1 MGINGDICQ
10 WRVAAVRPGLIRTEH
25 SIQRPI
31 VNFKSDNEAPAHP
44 AILEAIVEA
53 NRDFATAYAADRY
66 SQQLNAR
73 FSELFETDCQV
84 LPIATGTAANSIV
97 LGELSPPWGA
107 VMCHRSAHIH
117 CDEGGAPEFYT
128 HGAKLVPLEGD
139 SARLDPD
146 TLGRAIDSA
155 GAHGVH
161 NCKPS
166 VVSITQATEC
176 GTSYR
181 PDQVRA
187 LADVA
192 HARGLPL
199 HMDGARFANAV
210 AWLDCTPAE
219 ITWQAGV
226 DVLSFGATK
235 NGALTAE
242 AVVVFGRPEWLEGL
256 ERRRKRGGHL
266 LSKMRYVSAQLLAML
281 DNELWLE
288 IAREAN
294 ARAAELAA
302 GIEASGIADL
312 QWPVEANEVFM
323 RADPSVLQALKNRG
337 FEFHIWPG
345 YDNVAR
351 LVCTFATTEQQV
363 IDFLDSLSQ
372 VQAA

>member
-1 MGINGDICQ
+1 M
-10 WRVAAVRPGLIRTEH
+10 
-25 SIQRPI
+25 
-31 VNFKSDNEAPAHP
+31 NFKSDNEAPAHP
-44 AILEAIVEA
+44 AVLKAIVEA

-73 FSELFETDCQV
+73 FSEVFETECHV

-107 VMCHRSAHIH
+107 VMCHRTAHIH

-128 HGAKLVPLEGD
+128 HGAKLVPLDGD
-139 SARLDPD
+139 NARLEPE
-146 TLGRAIDSA
+146 TLARAIDSA
-155 GAHGVH
+155 GVHGVH

-181 PDQVRA
+181 PEHVRA
-187 LADVA
+187 VAEVA

-210 AWLDCTPAE
+210 AWLGCTPAE
-219 ITWQAGV
+219 ITWKSGV

-281 DNELWLE
+281 DKDLWLG
-288 IAREAN
+288 IAQMAN

-302 GIEASGIADL
+302 GIEQSGHASL

-323 RADPSVLQALKNRG
+323 RTDPAILQSLKSQG
-337 FEFHIWPG
+337 FEFHVWPG
-345 YDNVAR
+345 YADVAR
-351 LVCTFATTEQQV
+351 LVCTFATPPEAVQS
-363 IDFLDSLSQ
+363 FLRALGKTPTRS
-372 VQAA
+372 A

>member
-1 MGINGDICQ
+1 M
-10 WRVAAVRPGLIRTEH
+10 
-25 SIQRPI
+25 
-31 VNFKSDNEAPAHP
+31 NFKSDNEAPAHP
-44 AILEAIVEA
+44 AILDAVVEA

-66 SQQLNAR
+66 SRQLDAR
-73 FSELFETDCQV
+73 FSELFETECHV

-97 LGELSPPWGA
+97 LAELSPPWGA
-107 VMCHRSAHIH
+107 VMCHRTAHIH

-128 HGAKLVPLEGD
+128 HGAKLVPLEGEQ
-139 SARLDPD
+139 ARLNPK
-146 TLGRAIDSA
+146 LLARAIDSA
-155 GAHGVH
+155 GVHGVH
-161 NCKPS
+161 NCKPA

-176 GTSYR
+176 GTVYQ
-181 PDQVRA
+181 PGQVGA
-187 LADVA
+187 VAEVA

-210 AWLDCTPAE
+210 AWLGCAPAE
-219 ITWQAGV
+219 ITWRSGV

-281 DNELWLE
+281 NDDLWLE
-288 IAREAN
+288 IAGTAN

-302 GIEASGIADL
+302 GIEASDRASL

-323 RADPSVLQALKNRG
+323 RADPTVLQSLKDRG

-345 YDNVAR
+345 YEDVAR
-351 LVCTFATTEQQV
+351 LVCTFATEREA
-363 IDFLDSLSQ
+363 
-372 VQAA
+372 VQAFLHALNDT

>member
-1 MGINGDICQ
+1 M
-10 WRVAAVRPGLIRTEH
+10 
-25 SIQRPI
+25 
-31 VNFKSDNEAPAHP
+31 NFKSDNEAPAHP
-44 AILEAIVEA
+44 AVLEAIVEA

-66 SQQLNAR
+66 SQRLNAR
-73 FSELFETDCQV
+73 FSEAFETECHV

-107 VMCHRSAHIH
+107 VMCHQNAHIH

-128 HGAKLVPLEGD
+128 HGAKLVPLAGD
-139 SARLDPD
+139 GARIHPD
-146 TLGRAIDSA
+146 TLGRAIDAA
-155 GAHGVH
+155 GVHGVH
-161 NCKPS
+161 NCKPA
-166 VVSITQATEC
+166 VVSVTQATEC

-181 PDQVRA
+181 PAQIQA
-187 LADVA
+187 LAEVS
-192 HARGLPL
+192 HGRGLPL

-210 AWLDCTPAE
+210 AWLGCSPAE
-219 ITWQAGV
+219 VTWKAGV

-281 DNELWLE
+281 ENGLWLD
-288 IAREAN
+288 IARTAN

-302 GIEASGIADL
+302 GIERSDQATL
-312 QWPVEANEVFM
+312 EWPVEANEVFM
-323 RADPSVLQALKNRG
+323 RADPDILQSLKTRG

-345 YDNVAR
+345 YDDLAR
-351 LVCTFATTEQQV
+351 LVCTFATSEQQ
-363 IDFLDSLSQ
+363 IRDFLSALQDSGPG
-372 VQAA
+372 